1 MKSLIQVQ
9 TVAEEQV
16 PDSEEGVEWQVA
28 CEQAHQPIGGEH
40 QRLHAV
46 SLQMLVSCGTRLLQH
61 PGQHGRVK
69 ENPLLQKTLERQV
82 SGEMLFSYVTTT
94 KPLADEKH

>member
-46 SLQMLVSCGTRLLQH
+46 SLQVLVSRGTRPLQH
-61 PGQHGRVK
+61 PGQQGCVK
-69 ENPLLQKTLERQV
+69 ENPLLPTTEGQV
-82 SGEMLFSYVTTT
+82 SGELLFSYVATS
-94 KPLADEKH
+94 KPFTDEIY